1 MLLEQMITTFLKN
14 VVNLEVFIT
23 FNACYGKNTY
33 SKNFAQEINCRMWER
48 KMKRQNNS
56 NKIT

>member
-1 MLLEQMITTFLKN
+1 MITTFLKN